1 MHVLLL
7 SVGAWLSLDNH
18 ILELSNMVRT
28 CVNYSYSLNLIIFFT
43 NDSLLRPII
52 IFIFYKNF
60 TVALILFIIV
70 VWELR
75 I

>member
-1 MHVLLL
+1 
-7 SVGAWLSLDNH
+7 
-18 ILELSNMVRT
+18 MVRT
-28 CVNYSYSLNLIIFFT
+28 CVNCSYSLNLFIFFT
-43 NDSLLRPII
+43 DDSLLRPII
-52 IFIFYKNF
+52 LFILYKDF